1 MSSFSNTRAG
11 VDSSKPSEAHV
22 PEVATS
28 SNPQAQMLLTALH
41 NVVVPL
47 IKAVMPDRKDSE
59 RVPVGPEADAFLAA
73 LQKYITCIIRDHSQ
87 SDNQEATK
95 ATIQTVHLEGHCQ
108 LFCMTIDTVPEKS
121 TIKGV
126 DNLVKNESSN
136 VQLSKTADLPGEETF
151 ETFFARSSAGESDYL
166 SLSVKGTV
174 NNSNSGIHSTPLNFD
189 PLGEVLSDLRAH
201 VFNDMPI
208 RLLCI
213 QKTRAG
219 IDSIT
224 LLDRAGIY
232 SYLASE
238 ISDRFRSQSFRTL
251 PHTWV
256 PEIAVY
262 AILSHTW
269 LRSAPGEVTYKDWHQ
284 GAFDLSTHAGYRKLV
299 NFCKVAMDDHEIT
312 LGWMDT
318 VCINKESSAELD
330 ESIRSMY
337 KWYRGAKIC
346 ITYLGETTTLWNM
359 NNDPWFTRG
368 WTLQELLAPQRIKFY
383 GKDWS
388 KLTGTSSLND
398 KEDSEVQKRI
408 KLATTITAKELI
420 SPATVPI
427 SRKMHWAAKRQVTRG
442 EDAAYSLM
450 GIFDVNMSIAY
461 GEGAKLAF
469 VRLLKEILSTKSDIL
484 DIFNWAGNYKTDV
497 SALLPSSPVAYARR
511 YSNNKLNFARAI
523 LIEPLALTHLGL
535 RIPVL
540 ILPAAPTNYSTTTYT
555 SIGDYYATV
564 KIYPIS
570 IDSCLPDS
578 YDVLDVG
585 ALSPTTAD
593 LGLNMPTRLVFAILN
608 CRGDETN
615 ILIPKNCLAVAIVHK
630 ETTGM
635 VTPLG
640 YKRKVST
647 EEPIIF
653 RLRNKNGMP
662 ENRQASEYDAVER
675 SALGRH
681 GMHFLTMYL

>member
-1 MSSFSNTRAG
+1 MSSLSNTRAG
-11 VDSSKPSEAHV
+11 VDFSKPSEAHV

-28 SNPQAQMLLTALH
+28 SNAQAQMLLTALH

-47 IKAVMPDRKDSE
+47 IKAVMPDSKDSE

-73 LQKYITCIIRDHSQ
+73 LQKYIACIIRDHSQ
-87 SDNQEATK
+87 SDNQEAMT
-95 ATIQTVHLEGHCQ
+95 QTVHPE
-108 LFCMTIDTVPEKS
+108 VPEKL

-126 DNLVKNESSN
+126 DNLVQDKSSDA
-136 VQLSKTADLPGEETF
+136 QLSKNTYLPDEKTF
-151 ETFFARSSAGESDYL
+151 VAVSNAGESDYL
-166 SLSVKGTV
+166 LLSVKGKV

-213 QKTRAG
+213 NKTRVG

-269 LRSAPGEVTYKDWHQ
+269 LCSAPGEVTYEDWHQ
-284 GAFDLSTHAGYRKLV
+284 GAFDLSTHTGYRKLV

-346 ITYLGETTTLWNM
+346 ITYLGETTALWNM

-497 SALLPSSPVAYARR
+497 SALLPSSPDAYARR

-540 ILPAAPTNYSTTTYT
+540 ILPAAPTNSSTTAYA

-564 KIYPIS
+564 KIHPIS
-570 IDSCLPDS
+570 IDSYLPDS
-578 YDVLDVG
+578 YNVLDAFGV
-585 ALSPTTAD
+585 LDPTTAD
-593 LGLNMPTRLVFAILN
+593 LGFNTPTRLVFAILN
-608 CRGDETN
+608 CRGDESN

-647 EEPIIF
+647 EDPIIF